1 MAERQPSW
9 DKYEA
14 AILLEG
20 ILASMK
26 GELTRSDAVKA
37 VSHDLRAMAVHRGIE
52 IDAVYRNTNGISFQ
66 MKSMESAY
74 LGRTV
79 FKPATRLFTGVASLY
94 HDSHD
99 EYQKLLK
106 EARAMIIDGKTVKD
120 DFMRYLAEQV
130 SPAQLSD
137 FYICYSEIETFCL
150 KIKVLQKPLFQTTDI
165 ETIKKVQRTIEQNK
179 FFRITRRKQINK
191 IVAAGRYYYNYIKE
205 GLYSRIGIEETAVEE
220 SNTATQTFQP
230 QHTHN
235 IANDTMSKSVA
246 SEQSDEINSRSFSR
260 YLSETLKMA
269 DATSRS
275 YSSAINNCEVFAR
288 EHQLPSWQLYTSDRQ
303 AAQET
308 IRLLLNDADFLSYNA
323 RQHKLRYELRYVSS
337 SDFDSTIKQLRNT
350 EEKYANK
357 IVAVV
362 CFAKDDAESVVL
374 GKKIHDALAAG
385 TYNMIFIDA
394 SRTPFGAD
402 GYGVYRHDMALS
414 MSQQGKDPALVTQ
427 YANNAK
433 DSLKKWK
440 TRIAGGEFMVHTA
453 DKPDGERATTL
464 DALYGLLAEINKKK
478 FVSCLEGSYNV
489 IANMYTPS
497 SLKQGV
503 ECAFN
508 EKTAGTFLSGSPATK
523 LEIALDGAWKVPEYW
538 LSKPHLLISKIKL
551 CVDEIVNDGFQNGG
565 GRVSI
570 KQIYDVLKAAPYG
583 FMPCNL
589 SAFIMGFVLKE
600 YASGTYSWSDG
611 LTNHC
616 RKQ

>member
-288 EHQLPSWQLYTSDRQ
+288 EHQLLSWQLYTSDRQ

-323 RQHKLRYELRYVSS
+323 RQHNRFRAALQKFLTSTKVLSICLMKNWMELLKSS
-337 SDFDSTIKQLRNT
+337 RGPLTKGISL
-350 EEKYANK
+350 
-357 IVAVV
+357 VV
-362 CFAKDDAESVVL
+362 
-374 GKKIHDALAAG
+374 
-385 TYNMIFIDA
+385 
-394 SRTPFGAD
+394 
-402 GYGVYRHDMALS
+402 
-414 MSQQGKDPALVTQ
+414 MS
-427 YANNAK
+427 
-433 DSLKKWK
+433 
-440 TRIAGGEFMVHTA
+440 FM
-453 DKPDGERATTL
+453 
-464 DALYGLLAEINKKK
+464 
-478 FVSCLEGSYNV
+478 
-489 IANMYTPS
+489 M
-497 SLKQGV
+497 Q
-503 ECAFN
+503 
-508 EKTAGTFLSGSPATK
+508 SGQNIP
-523 LEIALDGAWKVPEYW
+523 
-538 LSKPHLLISKIKL
+538 IS
-551 CVDEIVNDGFQNGG
+551 
-565 GRVSI
+565 
-570 KQIYDVLKAAPYG
+570 
-583 FMPCNL
+583 
-589 SAFIMGFVLKE
+589 
-600 YASGTYSWSDG
+600 
-611 LTNHC
+611 
-616 RKQ
+616 

>member
-323 RQHKLRYELRYVSS
+323 RQHNRFRAALQKFLMFIGAEPQQTVPTKADIDSASPYRNEGYEQVLREYFMKGFRMDSPLEIRKFKRYYTATHATELTD
-337 SDFDSTIKQLRNT
+337 SDDDISNKIKQLCILYEGKAFLPDVMLSEDRK
-350 EEKYANK
+350 EELLDYIESA
-357 IVAVV
+357 
-362 CFAKDDAESVVL
+362 FADGKAAIYYQAIFAEFSDVFL
-374 GKKIHDALAAG
+374 DYHIHDADMLKAYLTSIGNGRFFINRWRKLLCADVSFHPSPVG
-385 TYNMIFIDA
+385 TRNFGMSYPQID
-394 SRTPFGAD
+394 S
-402 GYGVYRHDMALS
+402 
-414 MSQQGKDPALVTQ
+414 
-427 YANNAK
+427 
-433 DSLKKWK
+433 
-440 TRIAGGEFMVHTA
+440 
-453 DKPDGERATTL
+453 
-464 DALYGLLAEINKKK
+464 
-478 FVSCLEGSYNV
+478 
-489 IANMYTPS
+489 PS
-497 SLKQGV
+497 SL
-503 ECAFN
+503 
-508 EKTAGTFLSGSPATK
+508 
-523 LEIALDGAWKVPEYW
+523 
-538 LSKPHLLISKIKL
+538 LI
-551 CVDEIVNDGFQNGG
+551 
-565 GRVSI
+565 R
-570 KQIYDVLKAAPYG
+570 
-583 FMPCNL
+583 
-589 SAFIMGFVLKE
+589 
-600 YASGTYSWSDG
+600 
-611 LTNHC
+611 
-616 RKQ
+616 